1 MQDIDQFI
9 TFFTFLLYHLAL
21 LSLAKCKRR
30 ENSRQIK
37 SKRREN
43 IFIKFCRI
51 LVGFRRSYVATAP
64 GFGKG
69 GSTRV
74 SVGKME
80 QRANQEAESAWGPDP
95 VTGYYRPSN
104 RADEIDPVELRE
116 MLLKNKAKPF

>member
-1 MQDIDQFI
+1 M
-9 TFFTFLLYHLAL
+9 AAARS
-21 LSLAKCKRR
+21 LSSAV
-30 ENSRQIK
+30 K
-37 SKRREN
+37 SLCSAASHN
-43 IFIKFCRI
+43 FSGSIV
-51 LVGFRRSYVATAP
+51 LRRSYVATVP

-74 SVGKME
+74 TVGKME